1 MRLLLVVGGLL
12 PLAAAFAAA
21 PVAAAAPTTTTTASA
36 DGSKQHATPTHRG
49 LERKTDYVVLEEIY
63 HDPSAFT

>member
-21 PVAAAAPTTTTTASA
+21 PLAAAAPTTATASA
-36 DGSKQHATPTHRG
+36 EASKQHATPTHRG

>member
-21 PVAAAAPTTTTTASA
+21 PLAAAAPTATASA
-36 DGSKQHATPTHRG
+36 TEGSKQHATPTHRG
-49 LERKTDYVVLEEIY
+49 LERKTDFVILEEIY